1 MRKIKFRGKR
11 KDGKGWI
18 TGIPYAIESE
28 DATFI
33 IDNCQSLHLSDGDTT
48 FTGKR
53 VIPETVGQF
62 TGLTDKN
69 GKEIYEGDIVLFTWF
84 SYGEYELETE
94 YQGYIDFLN
103 GSFLF
108 CCEHGNYPLSEL
120 EFDSESDIEVIGNIH
135 DNPDLLT
142 QTILSFKRQPLDF

>member
-1 MRKIKFRGKR
+1 MRKNKYRAYQKNAKWMLPVLSINWGA
-11 KDGKGWI
+11 DGE
-18 TGIPYAIESE
+18 IESITV
-28 DATFI
+28 DNTNNNTRNVSPRSQTFYKNDPI
-33 IDNCQSLHLSDGDTT
+33 YSLDVL
-48 FTGKR
+48 
-53 VIPETVGQF
+53 ILMEF

-69 GKEIYEGDIVLFTWF
+69 GKEIYERDVVLFTWF

-94 YQGYIDFLN
+94 YQGSIDFLN

-135 DNPDLLT
+135 DNPELLT
-142 QTILSFKRQPLDF
+142 

>member
-1 MRKIKFRGKR
+1 MRKIKFRGKVIYSENNPYNDM
-11 KDGKGWI
+11 DGKWVDGF
-18 TGIPYAIESE
+18 YIEDLFNGKVES
-28 DATFI
+28 FI
-33 IDNCQSLHLSDGDTT
+33 FNCPCYFLVN
-48 FTGKR
+48 K
-53 VIPETVGQF
+53 ETVGQF

-120 EFDSESDIEVIGNIH
+120 EFDSESDIDVIGNIH
-135 DNPDLLT
+135 DNPELLT
-142 QTILSFKRQPLDF
+142 K

>member
-1 MRKIKFRGKR
+1 MRQIKFKGKR
-11 KDGKGWI
+11 KYCDEWVEGYYSYLFNDKVKEYIHQI
-18 TGIPYAIESE
+18 TVQIFEQANIDYPYPTCETISCE
-28 DATFI
+28 
-33 IDNCQSLHLSDGDTT
+33 
-48 FTGKR
+48 

-135 DNPDLLT
+135 DNPELLT
-142 QTILSFKRQPLDF
+142 K